1 MWPFSNSESSAHAGS
16 QPPSTNRRRSG
27 GVATPQLRPFCA
39 PSLVVSNT
47 ADGQSKPRL
56 EALPAMDASMSNG
69 KRFKGNGKRS
79 KGNDKRSKGKNKK
92 ATGQAGQ
99 KNRRYGQWGSMQR
112 MEASQGILIGR

>member
-1 MWPFSNSESSAHAGS
+1 MDVAVLKLREFCSRRLTAALNK
-16 QPPSTNRRRSG
+16 RRRSG

-56 EALPAMDASMSNG
+56 KALPAMDASMSNG
-69 KRFKGNGKRS
+69 KRF
-79 KGNDKRSKGKNKK
+79 KGKNKK

>member
-1 MWPFSNSESSAHAGS
+1 MDVAVLKLREFCSRRLTAALNK
-16 QPPSTNRRRSG
+16 RRRSG

-79 KGNDKRSKGKNKK
+79 KGKNKK

>member
-56 EALPAMDASMSNG
+56 KALPAMDASMSNG

-79 KGNDKRSKGKNKK
+79 KGKNKK

-99 KNRRYGQWGSMQR
+99 KNRRYGQWDSMQR

>member
-27 GVATPQLRPFCA
+27 GVATPRLRPFCA

-56 EALPAMDASMSNG
+56 KALPAMDASMSNG
-69 KRFKGNGKRS
+69 KRF
-79 KGNDKRSKGKNKK
+79 KGKNKK

>member
-1 MWPFSNSESSAHAGS
+1 
-16 QPPSTNRRRSG
+16 
-27 GVATPQLRPFCA
+27 
-39 PSLVVSNT
+39 
-47 ADGQSKPRL
+47 
-56 EALPAMDASMSNG
+56 MSNG

-112 MEASQGILIGR
+112 MEASQGILIGRQGGRKTVAAPKLNHTEVSCV